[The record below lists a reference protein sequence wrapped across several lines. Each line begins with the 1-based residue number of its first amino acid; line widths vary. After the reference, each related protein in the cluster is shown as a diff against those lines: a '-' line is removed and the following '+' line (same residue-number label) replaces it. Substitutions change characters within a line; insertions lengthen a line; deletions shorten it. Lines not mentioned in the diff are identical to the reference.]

1 MILRHVPAAGS
12 PAGKS
17 SLAKQ
22 QELINQTAR
31 VIARQ
36 VVTVGLLAGLLAYW
50 DWERM
55 AWGLAYGGG
64 LAALLAAM
72 LSASL
77 QRAAERGDNGGAAA
91 LYRGAIERFL
101 LVGAAVICAA
111 TTLDLH
117 IGGVIGGLVIAHI
130 VSFIEAAARYG
141 PSRNANESGIGEQ
154 R

>member
-1 MILRHVPAAGS
+1 
-12 PAGKS
+12 
-17 SLAKQ
+17 LAKQ

-36 VVTVGLLAGLLAYW
+36 VVLVGLLAGLLAYW
-50 DWERM
+50 GREPM

-77 QRAAERGDNGGAAA
+77 QRAAERGENGGAAA

-101 LVGAAVICAA
+101 LVGAAVIFAA
-111 TTLDLH
+111 TTLELH

-130 VSFIEAAARYG
+130 VSFIEAATQHR